1 MGSQVCEVR
10 VRAEL
15 RLAPPVSGGQ
25 KRDDLVA
32 FAGFCAARIA
42 RDLRGIDAWDLFV
55 VSGLDGHADAVVRVT
70 VGEASV
76 EARASACDPA
86 HAIWNAMCQVE
97 QPLRDAVTICARR
110 PAA

>member
-1 MGSQVCEVR
+1 
-10 VRAEL
+10 
-15 RLAPPVSGGQ
+15 VSGGQ

-42 RDLRGIDAWDLFV
+42 RGLTGIDVWDLYV
-55 VSGLDGHADAVVRVT
+55 VSGLDGHADAIVRVA
-70 VGEASV
+70 VGAETV

-97 QPLRDAVTICARR
+97 QPLRDAVSDARR
-110 PAA
+110 IAAA

>member
-1 MGSQVCEVR
+1 MDSQMSEVR

-25 KRDDLVA
+25 KRDDLLA

-42 RDLRGIDAWDLFV
+42 RDLSGIAGWDLYL
-55 VSGLDGHADAVVRVT
+55 VSGLDGHADAVVRVH
-70 VGEASV
+70 VGRDIV

-97 QPLRDAVTICARR
+97 QPLRDAATSCR
-110 PAA
+110 AA